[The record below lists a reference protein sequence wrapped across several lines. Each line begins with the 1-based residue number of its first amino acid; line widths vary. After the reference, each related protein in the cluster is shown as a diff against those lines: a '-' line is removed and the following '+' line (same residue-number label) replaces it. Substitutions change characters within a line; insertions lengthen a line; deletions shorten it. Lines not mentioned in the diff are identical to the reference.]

1 MIEAKPH
8 ILCTISGVTLLKQ
21 NHEEDQHYEFFEN
34 LEKMENSNGYEQRNI
49 ERMANVKGV
58 ILLHA

>member
-1 MIEAKPH
+1 MPMSIEV
-8 ILCTISGVTLLKQ
+8 I
-21 NHEEDQHYEFFEN
+21 EN

-49 ERMANVKGV
+49 ERMANVKCV